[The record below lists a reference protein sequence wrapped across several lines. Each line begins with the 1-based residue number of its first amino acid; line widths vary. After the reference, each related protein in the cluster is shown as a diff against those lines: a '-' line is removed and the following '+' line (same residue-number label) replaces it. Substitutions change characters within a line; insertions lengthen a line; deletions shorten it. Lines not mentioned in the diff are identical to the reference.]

1 MGANN
6 LTIAAGGNLTVK
18 ADGQLNLRSG
28 GNTVATANTG
38 YVLLANTGTIDM
50 DAPAI
55 DIDAASTMEIDA
67 PTLSIDGPGG
77 NITSRNIVLHSHT
90 HNTSDP
96 SHADHGA
103 NTESDPPTG
112 AS

>member
-38 YVLLANTGTIDM
+38 YVLLANTGTLDI

-55 DIDAASTMEIDA
+55 DIDGGSTVDMNA
-67 PTLSIDGPGG
+67 PTLTIDGPAGSIKS
-77 NITSRNIVLHSHT
+77 NSIELHT
-90 HNTSDP
+90 HKHSGSPTAGTGPVSNTGGP
-96 SHADHGA
+96 V
-103 NTESDPPTG
+103 
-112 AS
+112 

>member
-38 YVLLANTGTIDM
+38 YVLLANTGIMDI
-50 DAPAI
+50 DAPTI
-55 DIDAASTMEIDA
+55 DIDAGSTMDIDA
-67 PTLSIDGPGG
+67 PTLSIDGPDG
-77 NITSRNIVLHSHT
+77 NITSQNRTLHT
-90 HNTSDP
+90 HKHDYKDHNPSTDTTRTSDP
-96 SHADHGA
+96 AKE
-103 NTESDPPTG
+103 NT
-112 AS
+112 